1 MVRKTNLKASKGAKV
16 KSSCSQSQSQAT
28 KRANK
33 QVSTAP
39 GSRTAVTTPDPSV
52 SSLLDRSRLTTDE
65 WYKSKRTTKAYA
77 NYVKNGKSFLA
88 TWVQDSEECSE
99 GEELDMVASE
109 ERAVYSGAFD
119 NITDKTP
126 TALRLLMAYKC
137 DHQGK
142 GFSTAEGLRSAFK
155 LYFERCALRFI
166 IPFYPYSVGS
176 HIQCSWLPG
185 RILEVQQL
193 RAEVGRKSCV

>member
-1 MVRKTNLKASKGAKV
+1 MVRKTRALKGAKL
-16 KSSCSQSQSQAT
+16 KSSCSQSQAT

-33 QVSTAP
+33 LSTAP
-39 GSRTAVTTPDPSV
+39 GSRTAFTTPDPSP
-52 SSLLDRSRLTTDE
+52 SSLLDQSRLTTDE

-99 GEELDMVASE
+99 GEGLDHVASE

-155 LYFERCALRFI
+155 LYFERCVLHCI
-166 IPFYPYSVGS
+166 ITSYPSSIGAY
-176 HIQCSWLPG
+176 IQSSRLPG

-193 RAEVGRKSCV
+193 RAEVGWESCI